1 MGQWFNGR
9 GCSTVKVLEK
19 YFKRWKIV
27 LKAIEYSILGVI
39 GDYLENIVQHG
50 DENTNQVAI
59 CNQGVGSK
67 CNTAKKHI

>member
-1 MGQWFNGR
+1 MGEVAQQWKYWKNI
-9 GCSTVKVLEK
+9 KEDEK
-19 YFKRWKIV
+19 II
-27 LKAIEYSILGVI
+27 LNTNEYSILGVI

-59 CNQGVGSK
+59 CSQGVGSK